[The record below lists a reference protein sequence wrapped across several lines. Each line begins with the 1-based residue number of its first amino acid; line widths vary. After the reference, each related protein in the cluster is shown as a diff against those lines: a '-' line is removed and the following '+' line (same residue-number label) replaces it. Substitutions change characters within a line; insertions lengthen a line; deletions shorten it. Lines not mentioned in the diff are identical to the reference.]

1 MKDEV
6 RDGTGVSSPR
16 STAGSSLL
24 LHPSSLDD
32 DRRASDAL
40 ARALDEDDWRRL
52 RRCGCWH
59 CQARARELERA
70 LFGRLLNERAPAEP
84 CIC

>member
-6 RDGTGVSSPR
+6 RDRGR
-16 STAGSSLL
+16 QDAGEEDRQPFIP
-24 LHPSSLDD
+24 HPSSLDD